1 MKIVI
6 CQGEP
11 IGGSPSR
18 EALLNYWNEQLKPLK
33 KENEIIFRGGF
44 NYEKMDEIVK
54 DADALVGT
62 YIKDDYYNEEFFK
75 KYPKL
80 KYIATYAHGYGR
92 FDKAAARK
100 YGVIITNTIYGDVTI
115 AQFAMALLLDICHNV
130 RLQDQHYKEAM
141 DNHITVARGSNVR
154 VKTKQIELYEKTIGI
169 IGLGSIGIWTA
180 RMAAGFGMKV
190 ISHNRSKKTGAEYDF
205 VEQVSMEELLE
216 RSDVISLHCPL
227 TDETKQMI
235 NKESISKMKDGVI
248 LVNTARGDL
257 INEADLVEA
266 LNSGK
271 IYAAGLDVVANEPIS
286 ERCALMYCKN
296 AVITPHIAWAP
307 EEATYRTVRVATL
320 NLQNWLQGTPTSV
333 IS

>member
-18 EALLNYWNEQLKPLK
+18 ETLVNYWNEQLKPLK
-33 KENEIIFRGGF
+33 KENEIIFHGGF

-75 KYPKL
+75 RYPKL
-80 KYIATYAHGYGR
+80 KYIASYAHGYGR

-100 YGVIITNTIYGDVTI
+100 YGVTITNTIYGDVTI
-115 AQFAMALLLDICHNV
+115 AQFAMALLLDICHNI
-130 RLQDQHYKEAM
+130 RLQDQHYKEAV

-190 ISHNRSKKTGAEYDF
+190 ISYNRSKKAGAEYDF

-227 TDETKQMI
+227 TDQTKQMI
-235 NKESISKMKDGVI
+235 DKEFISKMKDGVI
-248 LVNTARGDL
+248 LINTARGDL
-257 INEADLVEA
+257 IREADLVEA

-307 EEATYRTVRVATL
+307 EEATYRTVRVAAS